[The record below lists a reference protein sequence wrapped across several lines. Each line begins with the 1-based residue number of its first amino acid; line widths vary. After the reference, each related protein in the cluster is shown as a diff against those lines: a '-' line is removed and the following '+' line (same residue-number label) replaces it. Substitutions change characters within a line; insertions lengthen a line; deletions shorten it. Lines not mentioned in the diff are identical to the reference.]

1 MNKESIIIE
10 AKKLF
15 KEHGEKAIDIVN
27 RRIDSFNNQH
37 SKESDFW
44 YSVLTEVE
52 KLIEEINNI

>member
-1 MNKESIIIE
+1 MNKESIIE

-37 SKESDFW
+37 SKESDLA
-44 YSVLTEVE
+44 YILLTEVE
-52 KLIEEINNI
+52 KLVDENKP